1 MAKNKK
7 IIDNPGLIKDTTS
20 QAVINTNST
29 AIQARRAQI
38 AMLKDKD
45 AEMVQMKSD
54 IAEIKSLL
62 QKLGNK

>member
-20 QAVINTNST
+20 QAVINTNGT